1 MGFMRTETGVGRG
14 RSQVA
19 LLRFAERRSGRRCSE
34 PPRNATE
41 GIVLDV
47 ACQFK
52 AASSLVA
59 LEKTDLCSKP
69 VAAPKVAASL
79 PAKLQVVVASGS
91 WVALLPATLGELFRS
106 ASS

>member
-1 MGFMRTETGVGRG
+1 MRSVRAESEVGRG

-19 LLRFAERRSGRRCSE
+19 LLRFAERPWRCSE

-41 GIVLDV
+41 GIVLDA

-52 AASSLVA
+52 TASSLVA

-69 VAAPKVAASL
+69 VVGARRSPRRVFGEPHIVRMLLDPAA
-79 PAKLQVVVASGS
+79 Q
-91 WVALLPATLGELFRS
+91 LFR
-106 ASS
+106 